1 MAKTAVIAK
10 ITAADG
16 RRADLVAELAKMFPQ
31 VETEEGTELYV
42 LHEDIG
48 DANVVWFYE
57 LYTDMDALGVHSGS
71 EAMAAL
77 MGSLSG
83 DLVGAPPVLSVLNPI
98 GAKGVDL

>member
-16 RRADLVAELAKMFPQ
+16 RRADLIDELAKMFPQ
-31 VETEEGTELYV
+31 VENEEGTELYV

-57 LYTDMDALGVHSGS
+57 LYTDMDALGAHSGS
-71 EAMAAL
+71 EAMAEL
-77 MGSLSG
+77 MGALSG
-83 DLVGAPPVLSVLNPI
+83 DLVGAPPVLSIVNPI
-98 GAKGVDL
+98 NAKGVDV